1 MQPHH
6 SFLRFGALAAL
17 SGLSALSL
25 IAQIAPTPGANAD
38 SAASPN
44 SATGAETI
52 ELSPFVVNTGKDVG
66 FVASS
71 ALAGGRLAGDL
82 RDTPVAYS
90 VLTREFIDA
99 LNLTDL
105 ISATEWTVNAVDL
118 QGDGSQ
124 EVFGNGFEV
133 SSRGVTVSG
142 QQRNFFPLNV
152 NFDSYNLDRFDYARG
167 PNAILFGN
175 GTFGGTANVVTKR
188 AQTDRRFGSVRFTY
202 GSWDQ
207 RRAALDYNL
216 PLTKTIAVRTNLLWQ
231 DKQGWRDHEMEKK
244 QAATIAGTWKINAN
258 TEFLLEAEAGRIE
271 RNNPPTFLNDQ
282 FTGWD
287 GVSVYPR
294 LVTNTTVPSNAVLQ
308 LAGVSRYG
316 NDTTPT
322 WVFSPNL
329 PVSTVENFSNT
340 LRTIGGGANATT
352 SVGGVPRP
360 PNSPTVGYSARPI
373 QRQLNGVPWQFD
385 RAVRSHFRVP
395 GDEFAISTYTPTFK
409 QNYQAYS
416 SFLRHRVGRS
426 LFFELAGNV
435 SSESRRTNY
444 MNARQLNDVV
454 IDLNETLPSGQPNP
468 MFLQPFGQGQRSR
481 GQFGNKYTSG
491 RLAAAY
497 QTERTRIGE
506 FTFNLMGGL
515 TDQTWTQKIESMRV
529 FRDSDPRNWPFNDQ
543 VFYRYYWNAPDKSL
557 PEINSATFNGV
568 TYPVRWIGDSQRATD
583 ISFTNTQFG
592 YLQGAIKGKFFNNRL
607 HGVLAGRRDDL
618 TVQRTI
624 NDNYGDYPA
633 NWNGRDYQFRPP
645 APADYLTLGEV
656 RPRNAT
662 RIPTVTTGRYQ
673 DDYNPPDVDLKATT
687 YTTGLVYHLTRSIS
701 LFANYATSFNPS
713 TSQLRL
719 DGSIMPSPESSG
731 WDTGLRFYLFGE
743 RINVSLTYYEG
754 EETAQPFEIPFTN
767 NLQDI
772 AMANVV
778 GDLSTDGV
786 NRRGMPIVPRQA
798 FDRRDRENHGYELEV
813 TANLTR
819 HWRLS
824 ANGARAYA
832 YQTNAWA
839 DTRAFIGQ
847 WEPTMR
853 LVLADAGVVFNS
865 LGEAVVNNAIPADQ
879 RPASSTAASAWN
891 NVFRAQLPNI
901 VAGKQLIP
909 GLTEVSANIFT
920 DYEFNGSFLKGLRTG
935 AGVNYRGKKVIGF
948 RGADTV
954 QDPARPSDPGAA
966 IDNPNVDAFT
976 PIYSDSYYTTTVTLS
991 YSYRLRDRKRL
1002 QFHLRISNLLNDDN
1016 VIYTGSSVP
1025 RAPGGDYTTTAARVA
1040 TPSNFRYQV
1049 PRSYAFTTTLSF

>member
-1 MQPHH
+1 MQPRRP
-6 SFLRFGALAAL
+6 FLRTTALVALAGFAL
-17 SGLSALSL
+17 PVA
-25 IAQIAPTPGANAD
+25 AQTAPTTPAD
-38 SAASPN
+38 TSTPAKPAAP
-44 SATGAETI
+44 ETI
-52 ELSPFVVNTGKDVG
+52 ELSPFVVNTDKDVG
-66 FVASS
+66 FVAAS

-105 ISATEWTVNAVDL
+105 VSATEWTVNAVDS

-133 SSRGVTVSG
+133 SSRGVSVSG

-188 AQTDRRFGSVRFTY
+188 AQTDRQFGSLRMTY
-202 GSWDQ
+202 GSWDN

-216 PLTKTIAVRTNLLWQ
+216 PLTPRTAVRANLLWQ

-244 QAATIAGTWKINAN
+244 KAATIAGTWKVTDN
-258 TEFLLEAEAGRIE
+258 TDLLVEAEAGRIE

-287 GVSVYPR
+287 GISVYPR
-294 LVTNTTVPSNAVLQ
+294 LVSNATVPSNAVLQ

-329 PVSTVENFSNT
+329 PISTVENFSNT
-340 LRTIGGGANATT
+340 LRTIGGGTNATT
-352 SVGGVPRP
+352 AAGGVPRP
-360 PNSPTVGYSARPI
+360 PNSAAIGLSSRPI
-373 QRQLNGVPWQFD
+373 NPVDRRLNVPDWQFD

-395 GDEFAISTYTPTFK
+395 GDEFAISTHTPTLK

-444 MNARQLNDVV
+444 MNARALNDVI
-454 IDLNETLPSGQPNP
+454 IDLNETLPNGQPNP
-468 MFLQPFGQGQRSR
+468 MFLEPFGQGQRSR
-481 GQFGNKYTSG
+481 GQFGHKYASG

-497 QTERTRIGE
+497 QTERTRLGE
-506 FTFNLMGGL
+506 FTFNLMGGT
-515 TDQTWTQKIESMRV
+515 TDQRSTQKIESMRV
-529 FRDSDPRNWPFNDQ
+529 FRDADPRNWPFADQ

-557 PEINSATFNGV
+557 PEITSATLNGV
-568 TYPVRWIGDSQRATD
+568 TYPVRWIGDSQRPTD
-583 ISFTNTQFG
+583 ISFTDTQFR

-607 HGVLAGRRDDL
+607 HGLLAARRDDL

-633 NWNGRDYQFRPP
+633 NWNGRDYQFRQP
-645 APADYLTLGEV
+645 APADYLALEEV
-656 RPRNAT
+656 RPRNAA

-673 DDYNPPDVDLKATT
+673 DDFNPPDVNLTATT
-687 YTTGLVYHLTRSIS
+687 YSTGLVYHLTRSIS
-701 LFANYATSFNPS
+701 VFGNYATSFNPS

-731 WDTGLRFYLFGE
+731 WDAGLRFYLFGE
-743 RINVSLTYYEG
+743 RMNVSLTYYEG

-767 NLQDI
+767 NLQEI
-772 AMANVV
+772 AMANAV
-778 GDLSTDGV
+778 GDLSTDGI

-832 YQTNAWA
+832 FQTNAWA
-839 DTRAFIGQ
+839 DTRAFIAQ

-853 LVLADAGVVFNS
+853 QVLDDAGVVFNP

-879 RPASSTAASAWN
+879 RPASNTAASAWN
-891 NVFRAQLPNI
+891 NIFRNQLPNI
-901 VAGKQLIP
+901 VDGRQLIP
-909 GLTEVSANIFT
+909 GLTEVTANLFT
-920 DYEFNGSFLKGLRTG
+920 DYEFNRSVLKGLRVG

-948 RGADTV
+948 RGADTI
-954 QDPARPSDPGAA
+954 QDPARPNDPGASV
-966 IDNPNVDAFT
+966 DDPNVGPFT
-976 PIYSDSYYTTTVTLS
+976 PVYSDSYYTTTATLS
-991 YSYRLRDRKRL
+991 YTYRLRDRKRL
-1002 QFHLRISNLLNDDN
+1002 QFQLRIANLLDDDR
-1016 VIYTGSSVP
+1016 VIYTGSTIA
-1025 RAPGGDYTTTAARVA
+1025 RAPGGDYTSTAARVA
-1040 TPSNFRYQV
+1040 TPTNFRYQV
-1049 PRSYAFTTTLSF
+1049 PRSYTLTTTLSF